1 MTSQAVSGDR
11 ANLLGSAWM
20 TLSMAAFAVEDSFVK
35 TVSQTLPVSQILLLF
50 GLGGALVFAG
60 LMLARG
66 ERLYVPEVLS
76 RPMIVRMLFEIMGRL
91 FFVLAI
97 SLASLS
103 SATVIMQATPLV
115 VVAGAALVF
124 GERVGWRRW
133 TAVGLGLLGVV
144 IIVQPG
150 AESFSLYS
158 ALAILGML
166 GSAGRDLAT
175 RAAPASVSTSI
186 LGLYGFLAVM
196 MAGALLSLW
205 EAAPFVRP
213 TGAAWLLIAA
223 AVLAGVTA
231 YACIMKAMRMG
242 DVSAVT
248 PFRYTRLIFGVGLGV
263 AVFGEAVSLSMLV
276 GSGLIV
282 LSGLFIF
289 WRGKQVA
296 SEG

>member
-1 MTSQAVSGDR
+1 MTSQAASGDR

-150 AESFSLYS
+150 AESFSLFS
-158 ALAILGML
+158 SLAILGML

-196 MAGALLSLW
+196 VAGALLSLW

-263 AVFGEAVSLSMLV
+263 VVFGEAVSLSMLV